1 MRFVKSIYAVD
12 SHTMGE
18 PTRVVVGGI
27 PNVPGNTMMEKK
39 HYLEEHYDS
48 IRTALMLEPRG
59 HRDMFGSIILP
70 PCDPEAD
77 LGIVFMEGDG
87 FVNMCGHGSIGACS
101 VAVETGLVEAKEPFT
116 DITLEC
122 PVGLIKARVAVDH
135 CKAKSVTIT
144 NVPSFLL
151 YGDVEKD
158 IPGLGVVKFD
168 IAYGGN
174 FALLIDAKYF
184 GVDIAP
190 ENLPV
195 LIEKANILNNWVN
208 ANMTV
213 QHPTEPDVH
222 GVAMIEVYGPPKS
235 AGADYQDCVIF
246 GHSIDRSPCGVGTC
260 AKMATLVAK
269 GELSIGDN
277 FVYESIIQTKF
288 SGKPLEKT
296 RVGDYDAIIP
306 EVSASAFIT
315 GFNHFVFDEDDPV
328 LYGFR
333 V

>member
-39 HYLEEHYDS
+39 HYLEEHYDN

-87 FVNMCGHGSIGACS
+87 FVNMCGHGSIGACA
-101 VAVETGLVEAKEPFT
+101 VAVETGLVEAKEPYT

-122 PVGLIKARVAVDH
+122 PAGLIKARVEVDH
-135 CKAKSVTIT
+135 CKAKSVTIV

-151 YGDVEKD
+151 YSDVEAD
-158 IPGLGVVKFD
+158 IPELGKVKFD

-174 FALLIDAKYF
+174 FALLIHSDYL
-184 GVDIAP
+184 GVDICP
-190 ENLPV
+190 ENLSA
-195 LIEKANILNNWVN
+195 LIEKANI
-208 ANMTV
+208 
-213 QHPTEPDVH
+213 
-222 GVAMIEVYGPPKS
+222 
-235 AGADYQDCVIF
+235 
-246 GHSIDRSPCGVGTC
+246 
-260 AKMATLVAK
+260 
-269 GELSIGDN
+269 
-277 FVYESIIQTKF
+277 IQ
-288 SGKPLEKT
+288 KT
-296 RVGDYDAIIP
+296 HLCR
-306 EVSASAFIT
+306 
-315 GFNHFVFDEDDPV
+315 
-328 LYGFR
+328 
-333 V
+333 